1 MRPGAVAPAVGIRP
15 VRIVFFIHGLS
26 AGGAERVTVTLA
38 NHWAQRGWD
47 VVVVTLTGRESDF
60 YTLDPRVRRCALAMD
75 RGSASVG
82 AAVGAN
88 LGRLLALRR
97 VLVQERPDA
106 AIAMMTSANV
116 LLALAAIGTR
126 VAVRVGSERVHP
138 PLLPL
143 GRTWAAL
150 RRATYGRLSRV
161 VAQTEQS
168 ATWLAAHTRA
178 PARRIAVIPNPV
190 VYPLENG
197 PPYVDLAALRADAGK
212 RRVLLAVGR
221 LDPAKGFDALIDA
234 FAALAGEH
242 PEWGLVI
249 LGEGGERAR
258 LQDRVRTHGLP
269 GDVFLPGR
277 AGNMGACYA
286 EADAYALTSR
296 VEGFPNSLLEAMA
309 HGLPVVAVDCET
321 GPGEIVTPDVDGL
334 LVPPDDPAALT
345 GALGRLLRDADLRRA
360 LGERAVDVRARF
372 AVDRIAQRW
381 ENVLGA
387 PAGAGRA

>member
-1 MRPGAVAPAVGIRP
+1 
-15 VRIVFFIHGLS
+15 
-26 AGGAERVTVTLA
+26 
-38 NHWAQRGWD
+38 
-47 VVVVTLTGRESDF
+47 VVVTLTGPENDF

-75 RGSASVG
+75 RESASVG
-82 AAVGAN
+82 AAVRAN
-88 LGRLLALRR
+88 LERLLAFRR
-97 VLVQERPDA
+97 VLVHERPDA

-116 LLALAAIGTR
+116 LLALAATGTR
-126 VAVRVGSERVHP
+126 VAVRIGSERAHP

-143 GRTWAAL
+143 GRAWAAL
-150 RRATYGRLSRV
+150 RRVTYGRLSRV

-178 PARRIAVIPNPV
+178 PARRITVIPNPV
-190 VYPLENG
+190 VYPLESG
-197 PPYVDLAALRADAGK
+197 PPHVDLATLRVDAGK

-258 LQDRVRTHGLP
+258 LQDRVRTHGLS

-321 GPGEIVTPDVDGL
+321 GPGEIVTPEVDGL

-381 ENVLGA
+381 ERLLGA